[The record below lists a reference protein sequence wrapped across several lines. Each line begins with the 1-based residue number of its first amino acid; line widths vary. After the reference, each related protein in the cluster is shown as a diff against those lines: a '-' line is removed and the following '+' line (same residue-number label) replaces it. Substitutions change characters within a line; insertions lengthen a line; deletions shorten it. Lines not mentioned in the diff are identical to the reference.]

1 MALTLFAQSGKQ
13 REYKKK
19 LQFSVF
25 PGIST
30 NGIQSGFYIN
40 NFSFNLFGG
49 LSGFNRFLEIGLI
62 TNSNIH
68 GTTGIQLAGMAN
80 IIGTNAFLNMTQTDE
95 WKMINDGYESNTQG
109 IQTAGLLNYVR
120 THVTGIQV
128 AGALNVVGRDFNG
141 VQVAGLGNSSAGY
154 AIGFQGAGFYNIAHQ
169 FMMGVQI
176 TTLFNYTDGQLSGTQ
191 LALVNKAKQT
201 MGKNSTPF
209 ALARSLQL
217 GLLNFSKAMHGTQVG
232 LINFGGETRGN
243 QFGLINFFNRNKT
256 KENVDA
262 GVPIGLLNIGSRG
275 SVFRVTTNDLFLTN
289 IEYTT
294 GNCQNCSWT
303 PAGPVGMPYEDNN
316 KKFNQSAL
324 ILGFDHVQN
333 TWGFGWGFM
342 KILRNKHSMLPIDKL
357 NERRM
362 LSYGARF
369 LHLNRNRELDRQFNL
384 LSRLHVE
391 LGRKWKSRYVFA
403 GLAFNYLLQRVDAD
417 PYTARSIVLNA
428 GRVGNKSGS
437 VWPGYTLGIQM

>member
-80 IIGTNAFLNMTQTDE
+80 IIGTNAFLNMTQTEE

-109 IQTAGLLNYVR
+109 IQVAGLLNYVR

-141 VQVAGLGNSSAGY
+141 VQVAGVGNSSAGY

-169 FMMGVQI
+169 FMIGVQI

-209 ALARSLQL
+209 TLARSLQL

-275 SVFRVTTNDLFLTN
+275 SVFRFTTNDFFFNKRGVHHRQLPELLVDARGSGRHALRGQQQEVQSECPHPGFRSCTK
-289 IEYTT
+289 Y
-294 GNCQNCSWT
+294 
-303 PAGPVGMPYEDNN
+303 VGLWLGIYEDTAQQTFHAAHRQI
-316 KKFNQSAL
+316 KRA
-324 ILGFDHVQN
+324 QN
-333 TWGFGWGFM
+333 AELWCP
-342 KILRNKHSMLPIDKL
+342 LPAP
-357 NERRM
+357 E
-362 LSYGARF
+362 SQPG
-369 LHLNRNRELDRQFNL
+369 
-384 LSRLHVE
+384 
-391 LGRKWKSRYVFA
+391 
-403 GLAFNYLLQRVDAD
+403 
-417 PYTARSIVLNA
+417 
-428 GRVGNKSGS
+428 VGQA
-437 VWPGYTLGIQM
+437 I

>member
-80 IIGTNAFLNMTQTDE
+80 IIGTNAFLNMTQTEE

-109 IQTAGLLNYVR
+109 IQVAGLLNYVR

-141 VQVAGLGNSSAGY
+141 VQVAGVGNSSAGY

-209 ALARSLQL
+209 TLARSLQL

-262 GVPIGLLNIGSRG
+262 GMPIGLLNIGSRG
-275 SVFRVTTNDLFLTN
+275 SVFRFTTNDLFLTN
-289 IEYTT
+289 VEYTT

-303 PAGPVGMPYEDNN
+303 PAGPVGMPYEGNN

-357 NERRM
+357 NERRL